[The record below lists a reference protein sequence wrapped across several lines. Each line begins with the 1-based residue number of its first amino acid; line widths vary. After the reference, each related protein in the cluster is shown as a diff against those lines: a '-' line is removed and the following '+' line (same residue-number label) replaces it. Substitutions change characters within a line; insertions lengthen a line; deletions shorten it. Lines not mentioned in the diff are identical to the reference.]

1 MTFILDNPDYPP
13 AAPTPLPTDT
23 LADSV
28 LILLGLSVVQRLIGF
43 VRAVLFCRW
52 LDPEQLGLWDMAFSF
67 LLLAAPLAV
76 LAIPGSFGRY
86 LEHYRRRGQL
96 RRFLRWTMLACGGLA
111 VAACAGIL
119 WARQWFSALIFGSPD
134 QAEMVAL
141 AAACLLAVVAYNFLI
156 EMFTALRTIRLVSVM
171 QLVNSVAFAV
181 LGVALLLTWRCGAA
195 SVLAA
200 YGGSCLIAAVWA
212 GCRLLRVWHAAPAM
226 ASPAPHAAFWA
237 KVVPF
242 AAWVLLA
249 SVLINLFGVVDRYMI
264 LHFSRTP
271 AAAALD
277 AVGNY
282 HSSRVVPLLLVSI
295 AAMLSTMITPHLS
308 HDWEAG
314 KHELVAARLRLFLKL
329 FGFVLYAGA
338 VAVLLAAPLLFTVA
352 FRGKFPC
359 GEAVLPWTLMYC
371 TWFGLWLVM
380 QNYLLCAEKARLA
393 SAALACGLI
402 LNVLLNLLLLPRLG
416 LEGAILSTA
425 AANALSLGL
434 TCLFNHR
441 LGFHLDHGAMLVIL
455 LPALL
460 CLGPWVALLALL
472 LVAADALWVDRLLSP
487 EEKRQVAESV
497 AQYVKRFGFG
507 RVPADSTPGAVGR

>member
-1 MTFILDNPDYPP
+1 
-13 AAPTPLPTDT
+13 
-23 LADSV
+23 
-28 LILLGLSVVQRLIGF
+28 
-43 VRAVLFCRW
+43 
-52 LDPEQLGLWDMAFSF
+52 MAFSF
-67 LLLAAPLAV
+67 LLLAAPLSV

-96 RRFLRWTMLACGGLA
+96 RRFLQWTIMACGSLTM
-111 VAACAGIL
+111 VAFTVIL
-119 WARQWFSALIFGSPD
+119 LARQRFSELIFGSQD
-134 QAEMVAL
+134 HAQMVAL
-141 AAACLLAVVAYNFLI
+141 AAACLVAVIAYNFLI
-156 EMFTALRTIRLVSVM
+156 ELFTALRNIRLVSVM

-181 LGVALLLTWRCGAA
+181 LGVALLLIWQCGAA
-195 SVLAA
+195 SVLLA

-212 GCRLLRVWHAAPAM
+212 GCRLPRVWHAAPAV
-226 ASPAPHAAFWA
+226 ASPAPHAALLA

-249 SVLINLFGVVDRYMI
+249 SVLMNLFGVVDRYMI

-271 AAAALD
+271 TVAALD

-282 HSSRVVPLLLVSI
+282 HSSRVVPLLLISI

-314 KHELVAARLRLFLKL
+314 KRELVVARLRLFLKL
-329 FGFVLYAGA
+329 FGFMLYAGA
-338 VAVLLAAPLLFTVA
+338 VAVLLGAPLLFAVA

-393 SAALACGLI
+393 SVALACGLI
-402 LNVLLNLLLLPRLG
+402 LSVLLNLVLLPRLG
-416 LEGAILSTA
+416 LEGAVLSTA

-434 TCLFNHR
+434 ICVFNHR
-441 LGFHLDHGAMLVIL
+441 LGFHLDRGALLVIL

-460 CLGPWVALLALL
+460 CLGPWAALLSLL
-472 LVAADALWVDRLLSP
+472 LVAADAIWTDRLLSS
-487 EEKRQVAESV
+487 EEKQQISEGV
-497 AQYVKRFGFG
+497 AQYANRFGFG
-507 RVPADSTPGAVGR
+507 RLPADSTPRAAGR

>member
-1 MTFILDNPDYPP
+1 MSLSFDNPDCPAPP
-13 AAPTPLPTDT
+13 APLPTDT
-23 LADSV
+23 LVDSV
-28 LILLGLSVVQRLIGF
+28 LILLLLTIVQRLVGF

-52 LDPEQLGLWDMAFSF
+52 LDAEQLGLWDMAFSF
-67 LLLAAPLAV
+67 LLLAAPLSV

-96 RRFLRWTMLACGGLA
+96 RRFLRWTILACGGLT
-111 VAACAGIL
+111 VAAFVGIL
-119 WARQWFSALIFGSPD
+119 AARQWLSALIFGSQNQSPL
-134 QAEMVAL
+134 VAL
-141 AAACLLAVVAYNFLI
+141 AAGCLVAVIAYNFLI
-156 EMFTALRTIRLVSVM
+156 ELFTALRNIRLVSVM

-181 LGVALLLTWRCGAA
+181 LGLALLLSWQCSAA
-195 SVLAA
+195 SVLLA

-212 GCRLLRVWHAAPAM
+212 GCRLPRVWHAAPAT
-226 ASPAPHAAFWA
+226 ASPAQHAALWA

-249 SVLINLFGVVDRYMI
+249 SVLTNLFGVVDRYMI

-271 AAAALD
+271 AVAALD

-314 KHELVAARLRLFLKL
+314 KYDLVAARLRLFLKL

-338 VAVLLAAPLLFTVA
+338 VAVLLAAPLLFEVA

-359 GEAVLPWTLMYC
+359 GEAVLPWALMYC

-393 SAALACGLI
+393 SVALACGLI
-402 LNVLLNLLLLPRLG
+402 LNVLLNLVLLPRLG
-416 LEGAILSTA
+416 LEGAVLSTA

-441 LGFHLDHGAMLVIL
+441 LGFHLDRGALLVIL
-455 LPALL
+455 LPAVL
-460 CLGPWVALLALL
+460 CLGPWAALSALL
-472 LVAADALWVDRLLSP
+472 VVTADALWSDHLLSP
-487 EEKRQVAESV
+487 AEKQQIAESV
-497 AQYVKRFGFG
+497 TQYVKRFGLG
-507 RVPADSTPGAVGR
+507 RLPADSTPPAIGR

>member
-1 MTFILDNPDYPP
+1 
-13 AAPTPLPTDT
+13 
-23 LADSV
+23 
-28 LILLGLSVVQRLIGF
+28 
-43 VRAVLFCRW
+43 
-52 LDPEQLGLWDMAFSF
+52 
-67 LLLAAPLAV
+67 
-76 LAIPGSFGRY
+76 
-86 LEHYRRRGQL
+86 
-96 RRFLRWTMLACGGLA
+96 
-111 VAACAGIL
+111 
-119 WARQWFSALIFGSPD
+119 
-134 QAEMVAL
+134 
-141 AAACLLAVVAYNFLI
+141 
-156 EMFTALRTIRLVSVM
+156 
-171 QLVNSVAFAV
+171 
-181 LGVALLLTWRCGAA
+181 
-195 SVLAA
+195 
-200 YGGSCLIAAVWA
+200 
-212 GCRLLRVWHAAPAM
+212 M
-226 ASPAPHAAFWA
+226 ASPVPHAAFWA

-402 LNVLLNLLLLPRLG
+402 LNVLLNLVLLPRLG
-416 LEGAILSTA
+416 LEGAVLLTA
-425 AANALSLGL
+425 AANVLSLGL
-434 TCLFNHR
+434 TCMFNHR
-441 LGFHLDHGAMLVIL
+441 LGFRLDRGAMLVIL

-460 CLGPWVALLALL
+460 CLGPWAALFALLV
-472 LVAADALWVDRLLSP
+472 VAADALWADRLLSP
-487 EEKRQVAESV
+487 EEKQQVAESV

-507 RVPADSTPGAVGR
+507 RLPADSAQRRGPLRSDFKPQHESCDRHNRQNRTGRTRRSENAILAPTPLISAIDRLAADGTSARFVRRGADVPSAAKRTTSTPSITMEGRFAIVSHDPQPPDPWPLTPDSYHVSQPPRTNAVGRSRSVAGDVRDYEHARRRGGNAARGTGPPHGSGAVSAGIVLPEVLRPLGRSAGPRDPGRSPACWPTSTTSPCSGG